1 MDRCDCRVPVGSQNG
16 FSLDSPGAPDPPA
29 YRWNCHRMLRVDLPV
44 TDYLQALEI
53 QRTLVERQIALGGP
67 DVLIL
72 LEHPATI
79 TLGTRGNSAHLLA
92 LLTN

>member
-1 MDRCDCRVPVGSQNG
+1 
-16 FSLDSPGAPDPPA
+16 
-29 YRWNCHRMLRVDLPV
+29 MLRVDLPV